1 MSYAMKI
8 AKTGK
13 RPHFAEGF
21 GTLDEAEAVA
31 AKMEKPGYSVTI
43 TELTPAGEQH
53 VIPGCER
60 NASPKASQL
69 DLFG

>member
-1 MSYAMKI
+1 MFNLGDQYLIQQRARERRAQI
-8 AKTGK
+8 
-13 RPHFAEGF
+13 
-21 GTLDEAEAVA
+21 EAEQQATA
-31 AKMEKPGYSVTI
+31 

-60 NASPKASQL
+60 NASPKTSQL

>member
-1 MSYAMKI
+1 MFNLGDQYLIQQRARERRAQI
-8 AKTGK
+8 
-13 RPHFAEGF
+13 
-21 GTLDEAEAVA
+21 EAEQQA
-31 AKMEKPGYSVTI
+31 STI
-43 TELTPAGEQH
+43 ELTPAGEQH

>member
-1 MSYAMKI
+1 MTYAMKI
-8 AKTGK
+8 AREGK
-13 RPHFAEGF
+13 RPHFTEGF
-21 GTLDEAEAVA
+21 STLAEAEKVA
-31 AKMEKPGYSVTI
+31 AEMEKPGYSVTI

>member
-1 MSYAMKI
+1 MFNLGDQYLIQQRNRQRRAQL
-8 AKTGK
+8 A
-13 RPHFAEGF
+13 AEQQ
-21 GTLDEAEAVA
+21 TTT
-31 AKMEKPGYSVTI
+31 K